1 MSVYIDEVETEFLP
15 INCNWIASN
24 LLPKFDENKSKFVE
38 PFLPNLPIGIMHL
51 AAGIWRDGKD
61 MRIDKSIKIDIE
73 TLNKNKISKSLRYSP
88 N

>member
-1 MSVYIDEVETEFLP
+1 
-15 INCNWIASN
+15 
-24 LLPKFDENKSKFVE
+24 
-38 PFLPNLPIGIMHL
+38 MHL
-51 AAGIWRDGKD
+51 AAGIWRDGRD